1 MFFPQLTPLR
11 LMVANVE
18 TDPTFGRGTPT
29 ETFDLSAY
37 ELTGGG
43 RRYDVAPDGER
54 FILRKAGG
62 QVLADGDTFS
72 GLIFVQNWFEE
83 LKERVPV
90 P

>member
-1 MFFPQLTPLR
+1 
-11 LMVANVE
+11 MVANVE

-54 FILRKAGG
+54 FI
-62 QVLADGDTFS
+62 VLPQGSWT
-72 GLIFVQNWFEE
+72 V
-83 LKERVPV
+83 V
-90 P
+90 